1 MKHYK
6 LMMASL
12 LLAIGGGSAVA
23 QTDEPV
29 LKLQN
34 VSNEAY
40 NVTDLNNFVVKA
52 DKYSLTVVGTIG
64 QEITVRGDYG
74 SKYVY
79 YKYTPT
85 SSTDVRF
92 FRNNGKV
99 YVYEGEDFKQEL
111 EEHVATAN
119 PIMVDG
125 NIVDNDAQ
133 MLKDAS
139 FENHGNKY
147 ADNKYYLGS
156 DWTTN
161 TDFKSTNIRVTE
173 DQNSVK
179 DGKSKLLW
187 RGTKCDRYF
196 SQQISGLKPNTY
208 YSIQLSQLDCAN
220 ANADFNIGFG
230 TSAGDL
236 SICATTVRLGKDTS
250 KGKLVRLVK
259 TPEII
264 PSGNIYFTFSCTK
277 DNSSNNPNQTDV
289 LTHLDW
295 VSVTED
301 KSSNE
306 FLGVSGITAANYV
319 ENVVDEPNMVVV
331 NAYKEKFKDCNKENP
346 SGDVLINGSCDVE
359 NSGWVLSN
367 MGYQQNKER
376 PTRYVEKWVSS
387 DNNGRLSGKYSASQ
401 TIYDI
406 PAGVYVLSG
415 TLSAV
420 NQGNKSL
427 AITGASLNLNDKSVS
442 VSGAWKDYSVTYV
455 LERDGELTASYVI
468 NNSNANW
475 VAMDGLSLKY
485 TQSYLD
491 YLKENYEVVKATAIE
506 TLNNADYVAVTGL
519 EKTELENAK
528 NQNPEETK
536 SALEAAIKN
545 LESAI
550 STFKSAKTAYDNYA
564 EEVAVAEKFGLKVEA
579 PATAAAATE
588 ALKTLNVEEYNAAT
602 KDYTAAIELG
612 EWTTTGASKFN
623 NEHWS
628 GETRSYLNQDDSNNQ
643 GWNSNSWTMTCK
655 QTLTLPAG
663 KYVFKAAGRKSAN
676 AFMKLSV
683 KNGETLVGEVSN
695 FPNGNVGLGI
705 TTDGKASFD
714 SNDQFANKNNGRGW
728 QWRFVPFTLDDDT
741 QITFDIEAGADVIHN
756 WASFGDYTVMAKP
769 SVATSTAAY
778 NQAVKVATDA
788 LAVEANKVVTGDER
802 TKLNAALSADK
813 GTTMESIDAAT
824 EHIKACTKTFTEAAP
839 KYLAL
844 VDAKSLEQAKLA
856 YASEEKY
863 TIFTAS
869 KEVTPTTAADAEA
882 QAKAIIAA
890 RRAYVESNGKA
901 EGVVGA
907 EDCTSKVINPTFTA
921 SDGKGSLD
929 GWDRSQP
936 GGEEGALNGE
946 IWTNADGN
954 KVGYYYNYYNGGA
967 NNQHVYQEVT
977 GLTAGRYIVTIKAR
991 AQEEFNLYLLI
1002 NNEKKKDINEIGNAG
1017 GVFDRGW
1024 NDYTAEFTVGADGK
1038 VKIEVA
1044 NMPSSNQAGWFGF
1057 GDVRLVR
1064 LGNLDVTLDEATA
1077 NTIKAMPAD
1086 VTLKRKFVANKWNTL
1101 VLPFAVSA
1109 EDVKAKF
1116 GNDAKVV
1123 EYSNAEDVNIN
1134 FTTSTNGIKANVP
1147 VLIKLASVNADNTYS
1162 FENVNIQVAEP
1173 KAEGTSY
1180 SFVGSYKPYN
1190 LVNDDYMLYAD
1201 KWWKTET
1208 GDKYKIKAFRA
1219 YIKAKTPAAAKQLN
1233 LVIDGQTTGLKLNT
1247 VNGNIEGETYNIV
1260 GQRVANSYKGLIIK
1274 NGKKIIKK

>member
-1 MKHYK
+1 M
-6 LMMASL
+6 
-12 LLAIGGGSAVA
+12 A
-23 QTDEPV
+23 QTDAPV

-125 NIVDNDAQ
+125 NVVDNDAQ

-139 FENHGNKY
+139 FENHGKKY

-442 VSGAWKDYSVTYV
+442 VSGEWKDYSVTYV
-455 LERDGELTASYVI
+455 LKRDGELTASYFI

-491 YLKENYEVVKATAIE
+491 YLKEQYAVVKATATE
-506 TLNNADYVAVTGL
+506 TLNNTDYAAVKGL
-519 EKTELENAK
+519 EKTELANAI

-536 SALEAAIKN
+536 SALEAAINK

-550 STFKSAKTAYDNYA
+550 SAFTSA
-564 EEVAVAEKFGLKVEA
+564 
-579 PATAAAATE
+579 
-588 ALKTLNVEEYNAAT
+588 
-602 KDYTAAIELG
+602 
-612 EWTTTGASKFN
+612 
-623 NEHWS
+623 
-628 GETRSYLNQDDSNNQ
+628 Q
-643 GWNSNSWTMTCK
+643 
-655 QTLTLPAG
+655 
-663 KYVFKAAGRKSAN
+663 
-676 AFMKLSV
+676 
-683 KNGETLVGEVSN
+683 
-695 FPNGNVGLGI
+695 
-705 TTDGKASFD
+705 
-714 SNDQFANKNNGRGW
+714 
-728 QWRFVPFTLDDDT
+728 
-741 QITFDIEAGADVIHN
+741 
-756 WASFGDYTVMAKP
+756 
-769 SVATSTAAY
+769 
-778 NQAVKVATDA
+778 
-788 LAVEANKVVTGDER
+788 
-802 TKLNAALSADK
+802 
-813 GTTMESIDAAT
+813 
-824 EHIKACTKTFTEAAP
+824 P
-839 KYLAL
+839 KYQAL
-844 VDAKSLEQAKLA
+844 VDAKTLVQEELA
-856 YASEEKY
+856 YASKDKY
-863 TIFTAS
+863 TAFTTS
-869 KEVTPTTAADAEA
+869 KEATATTAADAETKA
-882 QAKAIIAA
+882 NAIIAA
-890 RRAYVESNGKA
+890 RRAYVESNGMA
-901 EGVVGA
+901 EGVKGA
-907 EDCTSKVINPTFTA
+907 VDCTSNLQVTVAGENMPGVSYAGLSINSGQGATDSEGNMTNKYYDTNGTFWGSDNLKAQMTQNA
-921 SDGKGSLD
+921 SGLKSGKYLLTVAARGEASL
-929 GWDRSQP
+929 
-936 GGEEGALNGE
+936 
-946 IWTNADGN
+946 
-954 KVGYYYNYYNGGA
+954 
-967 NNQHVYQEVT
+967 NNLT
-977 GLTAGRYIVTIKAR
+977 LTAGSNSINLPIQTPNNIFGNNWDDYSIETIVDNSG
-991 AQEEFNLYLLI
+991 NLNI
-1002 NNEKKKDINEIGNAG
+1002 
-1017 GVFDRGW
+1017 
-1024 NDYTAEFTVGADGK
+1024 
-1038 VKIEVA
+1038 KIEGKTTKSHA
-1044 NMPSSNQAGWFGF
+1044 WFSF
-1057 GDVRLVR
+1057 NNFRLVR
-1064 LGNLDVTLDEATA
+1064 IGDLDAVTLDEAADNVIEAKEAA
-1077 NTIKAMPAD
+1077 N

-1101 VLPFAVSA
+1101 VLPFAVSDA
-1109 EDVKAKF
+1109 DVKTTF
-1116 GNDAKVV
+1116 GADAKIV
-1123 EYSNAEDVNIN
+1123 EYSNADDANIN
-1134 FTTSTNGIKANVP
+1134 FTTSTKGIEANVP
-1147 VLIKLASVNADNTYS
+1147 VLIMPAAVNAENTYTFNS
-1162 FENVNIQVAEP
+1162 VSIVVADPNP
-1173 KAEGTSY
+1173 KADGTNY

-1208 GDKYKIKAFRA
+1208 GDTYKIKAFRA
-1219 YIKAKTPAAAKQLN
+1219 YIKANTPAAAKQLN

-1247 VNGNIEGETYNIV
+1247 VNGNIEGETYNIA
-1260 GQRVANSYKGLIIK
+1260 GQRVANSYKGLVIK